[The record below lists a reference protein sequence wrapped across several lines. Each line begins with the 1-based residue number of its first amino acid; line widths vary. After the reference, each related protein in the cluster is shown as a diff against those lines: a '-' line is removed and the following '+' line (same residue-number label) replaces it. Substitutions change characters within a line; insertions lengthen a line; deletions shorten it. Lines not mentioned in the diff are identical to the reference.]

1 LCDGN
6 SVPREGS
13 GSNSA
18 ISLLSQKRLLFFV
31 GKGGVGKTTVAT
43 AVALAFARQ
52 GKKTLL
58 IEFDENA
65 SAARLL
71 GLAPSESRS
80 VDLQQTDHSLFVLS
94 TSGPAALEEYLR
106 LIIPV
111 KSLLRAIVTSRAYQ
125 YFVAAAPGLKE
136 LLTMGK
142 IWYEEHKREAHTQQP
157 LWDMLLVDLPATGH
171 SLQYL
176 RMPRAA
182 HETFGGVVGRE
193 AERISALLHDSD
205 KTAVN
210 LVTTPDELPVH
221 ETQEAYGQLVN
232 DLRLPLGML
241 FINRVH
247 RTPLSSTEL
256 GRIRLVASAP
266 ASERRLVKQVLDCG
280 QREAVLAESQALN
293 LQSLSQL
300 LLPTVQIPF
309 WFCDEFGFT
318 AVDQLS
324 RKIITPQ
331 HKITE
336 EKMTKRRGGKNSRR
350 EDIHG
355 GAEGQQ

>member
-1 LCDGN
+1 MPPE
-6 SVPREGS
+6 SS
-13 GSNSA
+13 ASTSA
-18 ISLLSQKRLLFFV
+18 ISLLAKKRLLFFV

-71 GLAPSESRS
+71 GLAPSEHRS
-80 VDLQQTDHSLFVLS
+80 TSLRQTNHSLFVLS
-94 TSGPAALEEYLR
+94 TNGPAALEEYLR

-111 KSLLRAIVTSRAYQ
+111 KSLLRAIVASRAYQ

-142 IWYEEHKREAHTQQP
+142 IWYEEHKRDAHTQQP
-157 LWDMLLVDLPATGH
+157 LWDILLVDLPATGH

-176 RMPRAA
+176 RTPQAA
-182 HETFGGVVGRE
+182 RETFGGVVGRE
-193 AERISALLHDSD
+193 AERILTLLYDPD

-210 LVTTPDELPVH
+210 LVTTLDELPVN
-221 ETQEAYGQLVN
+221 ETQEAYGQLVK
-232 DLRLPLGML
+232 DLHLPLGAL

-247 RTPLSSTEL
+247 RAPLSSAEFD
-256 GRIRLVASAP
+256 RFRVVASAS
-266 ASERRLVKQVLDCG
+266 AADRRLIKQVLDDG
-280 QREAVLAESQALN
+280 QREATLAESQKLN
-293 LQSLSQL
+293 LQSLARLS
-300 LLPTVQIPF
+300 LPTIHVPF
-309 WFCDEFGFT
+309 WFFDEFGFA

-324 RKIITPQ
+324 CKIIPPQ
-331 HKITE
+331 ERAAE
-336 EKMTKRRGGKNSRR
+336 EKMTKGRGKKNPRHNTYDR
-350 EDIHG
+350 
-355 GAEGQQ
+355 AEGQK